1 MFPSMRGAT
10 RDHTFPSLGQAIGLL
25 AVFLLLQL
33 ALYGALVVA
42 RPVLPLP
49 PDHPGMTGLMILL
62 AGGVV
67 IWYGWSRRGG
77 APDETYPLA
86 PAPAALFA
94 GAACTVVGLG
104 IVVSEADNALR
115 SVLPPPDWVT
125 EAFEPLYDP
134 QNMWGALLTLV
145 IAAPLTEEP
154 IFRGLILRGFLARY
168 PTRKAVLVSAL
179 LFGAVHL
186 NPWQFVGGT
195 AFGVLAGWGLVR
207 TGSVVPGFVGHA
219 LNNGLPSLA
228 QAFGLEIRGY
238 TGALSGPVQFQPLWF
253 DAVGAVLLGTGLW
266 LTRRA
271 LPDTFPPPRINPTNS
286 TAPSS

>member
-1 MFPSMRGAT
+1 
-10 RDHTFPSLGQAIGLL
+10 
-25 AVFLLLQL
+25 
-33 ALYGALVVA
+33 
-42 RPVLPLP
+42 
-49 PDHPGMTGLMILL
+49 
-62 AGGVV
+62 
-67 IWYGWSRRGG
+67 
-77 APDETYPLA
+77 
-86 PAPAALFA
+86 
-94 GAACTVVGLG
+94 
-104 IVVSEADNALR
+104 
-115 SVLPPPDWVT
+115 VLPPPDWVT

-195 AFGVLAGWGLVR
+195 AFGVLAGWWLVR
-207 TGSVVPGFVGHA
+207 TGSLVPGLFGHA

-286 TAPSS
+286 TAPSSS